1 MVAFTKLP
9 PELILEIAKNVE
21 PPHLASF
28 YGVNQN
34 VYLQTKQHRERYQYL
49 KRRFAQPLSTSH
61 PGSTAELLKSIILE
75 PETALYVQEW
85 RLDNYRFDWGPRA
98 PHEPVHVEYSEADM
112 IIFESAIRELHDDD
126 NDRIVQAVRDG
137 DEEPL
142 IYITLTKLPNLT
154 SVILQ
159 NLNGEER
166 LPSNDLLYF
175 SINKIV
181 SSSLSSGGV
190 PQNQSATSL
199 MPNLNQVWVE
209 PGFNPDNWTA
219 FIDAGA
225 IEAFAALPSVRE
237 INGHRI
243 GGYRN
248 DIMVAYPVETSYA
261 TVLKLSMCDISAER
275 MFLFLEGFKHLQE
288 FTYWPAARTESLQ
301 PYEPLFIVRALMFAA
316 KDTLRRL
323 TLRSASTRTSYM
335 GSLRRFN
342 ALEYLETDLTSLIAD
357 FTRDITL
364 ELALPPTLQQIKL
377 FDRDNNRPTVDY
389 FLTEV
394 ADKEALLPHLDQLT
408 FVLQVEAMADTEM
421 EEWKKEYQM
430 AGISLEFEDYDQIPL
445 PLFAKSHAF
454 FPYYMEECS

>member
-9 PELILEIAKNVE
+9 PELILEIAKCVE

-28 YGVNQN
+28 YGINQN
-34 VYLQTKQHRERYQYL
+34 VYLQTKQHRDKYQYL
-49 KRRFAQPLSTSH
+49 KRKFAQPLSTNH
-61 PGSTAELLKSIILE
+61 PGSTAQLLKSIILE
-75 PETALYVQEW
+75 PEAALYVQEW
-85 RLDNYRFDWGPRA
+85 RLDDYRFEWGPRA

-112 IIFESAIRELHDDD
+112 MIFESAIREVHNDD
-126 NDRIVQAVRDG
+126 NDTVLQAMRDG

-166 LPSNDLLYF
+166 LPSNDQLYF
-175 SINKIV
+175 SINEMV
-181 SSSLSSGGV
+181 SNSLSLGGV
-190 PQNQSATSL
+190 SQSQSVTAL
-199 MPNLNQVWVE
+199 MPSLNQVWVE
-209 PGFNPDNWTA
+209 PGFNPDHPTA

-243 GGYRN
+243 GGYRY
-248 DIMVAYPVETSYA
+248 DAFLAYPVETSYA

-275 MFLFLEGFKHLQE
+275 MFLFLEGFTHLQE
-288 FTYWPAARTESLQ
+288 FTYWPAARAESSQ

-323 TLRSASTRTSYM
+323 TLRSASTWTSYM

-342 ALEYLETDLTSLIAD
+342 ALEYLETDLTSLIVD
-357 FTRDITL
+357 FRRDMTL
-364 ELALPPTLQQIKL
+364 DLALPPTLQQIKL
-377 FDRDNNRPTVDY
+377 FDRSNNRATVDY

-394 ADKEALLPHLDQLT
+394 VDNETLLPCLDQLS
-408 FVLQVEAMADTEM
+408 FVLQSGAMGDTEM
-421 EEWKKEYQM
+421 EDWKYEYQE
-430 AGISLEFEDYDQIPL
+430 AGISLEFENYDQVPL
-445 PLFAKSHAF
+445 PLFAKSHAI
-454 FPYYMEECS
+454 FPYYMEERP